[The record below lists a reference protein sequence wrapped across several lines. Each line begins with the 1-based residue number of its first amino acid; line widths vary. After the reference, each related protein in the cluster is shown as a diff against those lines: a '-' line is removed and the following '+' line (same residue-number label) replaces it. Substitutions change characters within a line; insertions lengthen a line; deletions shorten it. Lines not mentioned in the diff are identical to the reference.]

1 MSSLRPALRS
11 FLLAIA
17 YTLAEAS
24 RYPTDA
30 HQHSSGMVLGRRLQ
44 GDIGVLSQ
52 AEFIVVVIAS
62 VLGFLLI
69 IALVLL
75 ALIIIR
81 QALKKA
87 LRQSLN
93 ITPFNAGSIDG
104 NGSSS

>member
-24 RYPTDA
+24 RFPTDA
-30 HQHSSGMVLGRRLQ
+30 FRPSSGMVLGRRLL
-44 GDIGVLSQ
+44 GDIGVLTQ

-69 IALVLL
+69 IALILMVF
-75 ALIIIR
+75 IIIR
-81 QALKKA
+81 
-87 LRQSLN
+87 
-93 ITPFNAGSIDG
+93 
-104 NGSSS
+104 